1 MGMTTVVEDDNCLTE
16 VMGKDYALN
25 VPCVMLYSDGEDVK
39 LWTGSFG
46 QSKTFEAIAVRGK
59 AFLLKFAVGD
69 SEVDYWIRKFPMIK
83 AQWQRDAKW
92 REWTRKTI
100 SV

>member
-1 MGMTTVVEDDNCLTE
+1 MTTLIEEEAYLTE

-25 VPCVMLYSDGEDVK
+25 VPCAVLYTDGEEVK
-39 LWTGSFG
+39 LWIGSFLQG
-46 QSKTFEAIAVRGK
+46 KTFEAIAIRAK

-69 SEVDYWIRKFPMIK
+69 SEVEYWVRKFPVIK
-83 AQWQRDAKW
+83 MQWQRDSKW
-92 REWTRKTI
+92 REWTRKAL